1 VTNPTTF
8 GLARWTPAG
17 YNSAVTAELKLS
29 LLDCDRSDPL
39 ADFFDAHAAIECR
52 GAMLETTFVVA
63 GRDLEVFATDLGRV
77 PRAGDASALWLGGWE
92 TERNLRLQVTRA
104 APSDAGLVR
113 VSMMSEDQE
122 SDIPRRMKTEFIVPF
137 ASLSKFSMDI
147 QQLVE
152 RRIAGDATLTGEAD
166 GNE

>member
-1 VTNPTTF
+1 M
-8 GLARWTPAG
+8 G

-39 ADFFDAHAAIECR
+39 ADFFEARAAVDCR
-52 GAMLETTFVVA
+52 GVMHETSFVVA
-63 GRDLEVFATDLGRV
+63 GRDLQVFATDLGRV
-77 PRAGDASALWLGGWE
+77 PRAGAASAVLLGGWE
-92 TERNLRLQVTRA
+92 TERNLRLQMTRA
-104 APSDAGLVR
+104 ALSDAGVVR
-113 VSMMSEDQE
+113 VSMMSENPA
-122 SDIPRRMKTEFIVPF
+122 SDRPRRMETEFVVPF